1 MRLVDILSI
10 IKGYMEVEITRHHME
25 ENAEGKYEE
34 IVDIIYKGRLAE
46 WDVKLADV
54 INEYVD
60 FVYGGYGD
68 HVSIRL
74 K

>member
-1 MRLVDILSI
+1 MRLVDVLSI
-10 IKGYMEVEITRHHME
+10 IKGFMEIEITRRRVE

-34 IVDIIYKGRLAE
+34 KEDVIYKGRLSD

-54 INEYVD
+54 IDEYVD
-60 FVYGGYGD
+60 FIYIGYSD
-68 HVSIRL
+68 HISVRL

>member
-1 MRLVDILSI
+1 MRLVDVLSI
-10 IKGYMEVEITRHHME
+10 IKGFMEVEITRHHME
-25 ENAEGKYEE
+25 QNAEGKYEE
-34 IVDIIYKGRLAE
+34 IEDIIYKGRLAD

-54 INEYVD
+54 IHEHVD
-60 FVYGGYGD
+60 FVFCGYGD